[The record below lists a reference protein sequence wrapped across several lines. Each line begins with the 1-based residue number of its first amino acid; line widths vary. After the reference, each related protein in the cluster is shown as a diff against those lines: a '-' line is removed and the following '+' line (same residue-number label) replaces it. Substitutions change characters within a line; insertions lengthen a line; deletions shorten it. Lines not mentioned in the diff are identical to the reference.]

1 MTHTWSVPESPSV
14 LDELKRREPLFHRPE
29 YGTTRQDFE
38 RMVDPAFREVGASGR
53 CYDRSHVL
61 DVLERRLREPVEESW
76 QTTGFQCLEIAA
88 DNYLLTYTLA
98 QGERITRRATLWRR
112 TADGW
117 RVLYH
122 QGTLAE
128 TA

>member
-1 MTHTWSVPESPSV
+1 MTHTQTVPEPLAV

-38 RMVDPAFREVGASGR
+38 RMIDPAFREVGASGR
-53 CYDRSHVL
+53 RYDRAHVL
-61 DVLERRLREPVEESW
+61 DVLERRLHEPVEEDW
-76 QTTGFQCLEIAA
+76 KTADFRCLEIAA

-122 QGTLAE
+122 QGTPAE
-128 TA
+128 TP